1 MPPHPPAARRTTLP
15 CWSITA
21 MRSPYT
27 STPLCPVPTLLTGSH
42 AHHAPAPPCYVTRPR
57 APPAA
62 TLHIRSPPITRSPL
76 ATASTPPLH
85 PPLPPLSTNTSRL
98 VPPLG
103 WPLPA

>member
-57 APPAA
+57 APPAV
-62 TLHIRSPPITRSPL
+62 TLHIRSPPITGSPL
-76 ATASTPPLH
+76 PKVSP
-85 PPLPPLSTNTSRL
+85 PPLPP
-98 VPPLG
+98 PPPPPPTHPT
-103 WPLPA
+103 PLPPPPPP